1 MSMVVKTVTRWVIA
15 FIFVYGIY
23 IVAYGHISPGGG
35 FAGGVI
41 LACGFVLLVLAWGKT
56 PALAYFSSGAAHT
69 LDSAGALAFLCL
81 ALLGLV
87 STQGLFFANFIQ
99 KSRPGT
105 PLRLLS
111 GGIIPLANI
120 GIALKV
126 CASLFLVMLVLT
138 VLRVAASGDDSEFV
152 SQED

>member
-1 MSMVVKTVTRWVIA
+1 MSTVVKTVTRWVIA

-41 LACGFVLLVLAWGKT
+41 LACGFVLLVLAWGK
-56 PALAYFSSGAAHT
+56 SGALGYFPYAKARA
-69 LDSAGALAFLCL
+69 LDSVGALIFLGL

-99 KSRPGT
+99 RSHAGKA
-105 PLRLLS
+105 LRLFN

-126 CASLFLVMLVLT
+126 CASLFLVMVVFA
-138 VLRVAASGDDSEFV
+138 VLRVSASGEDAGFQ
-152 SQED
+152 SQEE